1 MARVRSQRKV
11 PSEAI
16 AKFWDRYIQA
26 VEKSDVPEY
35 LRLRRWY
42 VIRAKEYVGTGRDKP
57 LRDQAPHDVSR
68 YLEELG
74 RKAKL
79 KDWQFIQ
86 IVDAP

>member
-35 LRLRRWY
+35 LRRWY
-42 VIRAKEYVGTGRDKP
+42 VIRAKEYVRTGRDKP
-57 LRDQAPHDVSR
+57 LRD
-68 YLEELG
+68 
-74 RKAKL
+74 
-79 KDWQFIQ
+79 
-86 IVDAP
+86 